1 MRPFYYLGWALLIV
15 AFATAAAE
23 VMVPQLVVATSI
35 FISAHELWYT
45 AWPSSLIGTQIWVE
59 RLAPFLWDPVLVQIL
74 ALPGWFL
81 VGLPGVGLVW
91 VSRNKGV
98 ADSCARA
105 EIEKYEEAM
114 FVYESLTAPSHIED
128 EEGDQGA
135 MWPNASDYDVFNEI
149 EDQFAEENNEMF
161 ALERAEAVRAKIDAQ
176 RAEIRRDGKT
186 QPHTEPEP
194 PAEAR

>member
-35 FISAHELWYT
+35 FVSAHELWYT
-45 AWPSSLIGTQIWVE
+45 AWPSSLISTQIRVE

-81 VGLPGVGLVW
+81 VGLPGFGLVW

-98 ADSCARA
+98 ADSAAIA

-114 FVYESLTAPSHIED
+114 LVYDPLTAASHIED
-128 EEGDQGA
+128 EESDQDA

-161 ALERAEAVRAKIDAQ
+161 ALERAEAVRAKIDAR

-186 QPHTEPEP
+186 QPHT
-194 PAEAR
+194 